1 MLGPAA
7 TVLALLLLFSCV
19 ASRRYSG
26 APLQRFRITGH
37 AQGTTY
43 GITYFAEKASVRQE
57 QVDSI
62 FSVLDASL
70 SIYKPGSLINRFNDS
85 GDGVAT
91 DTHFERVIRKSLD
104 VFRITGGAFD
114 VTVYP
119 LVGMWGFGTKEIN
132 DLPDSAAVR
141 SALRCV
147 GSGKLALRNGRL
159 DKELPCVKI
168 DVNGIAQ
175 GYSVD
180 VVAGFLESFGIV
192 NYIVEVGGE
201 IRVRGKK
208 YPENEA
214 MTIGIETPSAN
225 EFEHAGIREIIRVEE
240 GAVTT
245 SGSYRKF
252 REAGGKRL
260 SHIIDAATGYP
271 SQSNIISATVI
282 APDAI
287 TADGLDNALLAA
299 GLTRAFAI
307 LHKTPRVEAYLI
319 YKKPDGSVG
328 DTMSAGFRPYL
339 VR

>member
-1 MLGPAA
+1 M
-7 TVLALLLLFSCV
+7 LLLFFCI
-19 ASRRYSG
+19 ASRPHSG
-26 APLQRFRITGH
+26 TFRITGQ

-43 GITYFAEKASVRQE
+43 GITYFAEKACVRQE
-57 QVDSI
+57 EIDSI
-62 FSVLDASL
+62 FKTLDTSL
-70 SIYKPGSLINRFNDS
+70 SIYKPGSLINRFNES
-85 GDGVAT
+85 EHGVIM

-119 LVGMWGFGTKEIN
+119 LVRMWGFGTKEIN
-132 DLPDSAAVR
+132 ALPDSTAVR
-141 SALRCV
+141 SALACV
-147 GSGKLALRNGRL
+147 GSGKLAFKNGKL
-159 DKELPCVKI
+159 VKKLPCVKI

-180 VVAGFLESFGIV
+180 VVAGFLESRGTV

-225 EFEHAGIREIIRVEE
+225 EFEQAGIREIIRIGE

-260 SHIIDAATGYP
+260 SHIIDASTGYP
-271 SQSNIISATVI
+271 SQSEIISATVV

-287 TADGLDNALLAA
+287 TADGFDNALLAA

-307 LHKTPRVEAYLI
+307 LREAPRVEAYLI
-319 YKKPDGSVG
+319 YKKPDGTVA
-328 DTMSAGFRPYL
+328 DTMSAGFRQYL